1 MSSSSHEI
9 CSNPRSS
16 MPYRPLQ
23 MSIMALS
30 ISSGEKDARNPRRPV
45 LMPSIG
51 ICLWPTICA
60 TLRNVPSPPMHTAMS
75 AVKSSSWIIS
85 SGMISK
91 FKSPVMKS

>member
-30 ISSGEKDARNPRRPV
+30 ISSGEKDARNPKLPV
-45 LMPSIG
+45 LTPSIG
-51 ICLWPTICA
+51 IGLWPTI
-60 TLRNVPSPPMHTAMS
+60 
-75 AVKSSSWIIS
+75 
-85 SGMISK
+85 
-91 FKSPVMKS
+91 